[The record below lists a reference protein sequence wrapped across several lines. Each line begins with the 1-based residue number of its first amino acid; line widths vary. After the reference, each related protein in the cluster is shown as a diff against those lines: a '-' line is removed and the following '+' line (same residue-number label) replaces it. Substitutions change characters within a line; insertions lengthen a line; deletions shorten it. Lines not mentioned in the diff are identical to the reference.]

1 MSFVPFVAFSV
12 IGARANLVRGTFLY
26 SLRICDFGLILWLG
40 LGLGL
45 FFLCTLLLSLLVP
58 SIKNRIPIQVKGIK
72 IVSFKRAKRLLK
84 KGTLTKKLFSHL
96 RVLYFSFRDY
106 VSSCEID
113 LQKEH

>member
-1 MSFVPFVAFSV
+1 MKNQYSSVYIHIFWYPFIPECCRLSFVPFVAFSV

-26 SLRICDFGLILWLG
+26 SVRICDFGLILWLG

-72 IVSFKRAKRLLK
+72 IVSFKK
-84 KGTLTKKLFSHL
+84 K
-96 RVLYFSFRDY
+96 YFSK
-106 VSSCEID
+106 
-113 LQKEH
+113 Q